1 MWSGGRLNCQYSP
14 GMSEG
19 TVMAQSLYFT
29 FVLSCLI
36 CGSYGLVSSGN
47 GTTTVRSVDYNA
59 TTTVTPI
66 ERRDSTTKPS
76 TTQSNKSTNAP
87 AVRLTSTTTSK
98 VLTTTTRPPKTTT
111 TANYS
116 FNTEDLNEGIDKKVE
131 KRVWNKEPEDEP
143 LEFGEQ
149 H

>member
-19 TVMAQSLYFT
+19 TVMAQALYFT

-36 CGSYGLVSSGN
+36 CGSHGLVSSGN
-47 GTTTVRSVDYNA
+47 GTTTVRSVDYIK
-59 TTTVTPI
+59 TTTVTPT
-66 ERRDSTTKPS
+66 EKRDSTTKPN
-76 TTQSNKSTNAP
+76 TTQSNKSANAP
-87 AVRLTSTTTSK
+87 AVKLTSTTTSK
-98 VLTTTTRPPKTTT
+98 VLATTTRPPRTTT

-143 LEFGEQ
+143 LELGER